1 MILETTALLCL
12 SANIYFEA
20 RSEKVDGQIAVAE
33 VTLNRVRSDD
43 YPDDVCSVVLQ
54 ENSEGCQ
61 FSWWC
66 DGKPDIVTDD
76 FAFQRAKAIAELMLR
91 DGDYITVIGNDALH
105 YHTLE
110 VSPYW
115 KDNYEFIN
123 IVGNHVF
130 YRNFSGKP
138 LPRPD
143 NFEQLIK
150 KEEENGNERRES
162 LEILSK

>member
-66 DGKPDIVTDD
+66 DGKPDVINDE
-76 FAFQRAKAIAELMLR
+76 FAF
-91 DGDYITVIGNDALH
+91 
-105 YHTLE
+105 
-110 VSPYW
+110 
-115 KDNYEFIN
+115 
-123 IVGNHVF
+123 
-130 YRNFSGKP
+130 
-138 LPRPD
+138 
-143 NFEQLIK
+143 
-150 KEEENGNERRES
+150 
-162 LEILSK
+162 

>member
-12 SANIYFEA
+12 STNIYFEA
-20 RSEKVDGQIAVAE
+20 RGEEIAGQIAVAE
-33 VTLNRVRSDD
+33 VVINRVNSDQ
-43 YPDDVCSVVLQ
+43 YTNDVCSVVLQ
-54 ENSEGCQ
+54 DNDLGCQ

-66 DGKPDIVTDD
+66 DGKPDVVTDD
-76 FAFQRAKAIAELMLR
+76 FAFQRSKAIAELMLR
-91 DGDYITVIGNDALH
+91 DGDYITVIGNDATH

-115 KDNYEFIN
+115 KDNYEFVN

-138 LPRPD
+138 LPRPE
-143 NFEQLIK
+143 NFELLL
-150 KEEENGNERRES
+150 EEHYQ
-162 LEILSK
+162 K